1 MRTKYS
7 RIVAIAMAAL
17 AGGLAAFALRPA
29 AGTSTSTLAARN
41 PAVEVRTQVI
51 RRTVHITRHEHGAA
65 LRGARGASALVIAEH
80 GKARTKA
87 SGGHGPAHAAGTAAV
102 ATRVSGAHGTSNG
115 QSAASAAPVATR
127 SSGSHS
133 ASAAPAT
140 QSHPV
145 TTRSSGSHSGST
157 AGSSA
162 SGHPVTRSSGGGH
175 RHGEDGGGGDD

>member
-102 ATRVSGAHGTSNG
+102 ATRVSGAHGTSTP
-115 QSAASAAPVATR
+115 ARAPLRRAPVATR
-127 SSGSHS
+127 TQPGSH
-133 ASAAPAT
+133 AQPVAAPPRRRRHRAT
-140 QSHPV
+140 
-145 TTRSSGSHSGST
+145 R
-157 AGSSA
+157 
-162 SGHPVTRSSGGGH
+162 
-175 RHGEDGGGGDD
+175 